1 MTVSN
6 SDDKTDSIR
15 HKHQIIVINMFKNWN
30 HRYYSQYRII
40 KYVGF
45 ESILYNINLNVTLFF
60 KVFTKF
66 DYMFL
71 SNILL
76 I

>member
-1 MTVSN
+1 M
-6 SDDKTDSIR
+6 
-15 HKHQIIVINMFKNWN
+15 
-30 HRYYSQYRII
+30 YYSHYKII

-45 ESILYNINLNVTLFF
+45 ESIIYIINLDVTSSS
-60 KVFTKF
+60 KVFNEI

-76 I
+76 V